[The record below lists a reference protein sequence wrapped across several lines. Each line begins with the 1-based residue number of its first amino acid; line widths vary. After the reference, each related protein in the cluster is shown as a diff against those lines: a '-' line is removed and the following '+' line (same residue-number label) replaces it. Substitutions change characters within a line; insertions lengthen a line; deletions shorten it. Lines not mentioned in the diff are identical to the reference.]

1 MLVGSWWLIG
11 RWWKIWLPRLGLRF
25 GKKMNSVFKCVFF
38 FLLFLEFSSL
48 ITRDSIFLCEFLSG
62 SIYIPSPNMFW
73 PILILVTFYL
83 WSFPVYPFISS
94 SFYLEVFFQK
104 DSNFCYSF
112 WSLFLHL
119 IVVLLLNLIFYFLI
133 LFLKFL
139 LFEYVVKN
147 HYDTW
152 YENQE
157 WSHELTSWNLI
168 NKFLV
173 Y

>member
-1 MLVGSWWLIG
+1 
-11 RWWKIWLPRLGLRF
+11 
-25 GKKMNSVFKCVFF
+25 
-38 FLLFLEFSSL
+38 
-48 ITRDSIFLCEFLSG
+48 
-62 SIYIPSPNMFW
+62 MFW

-83 WSFPVYPFISS
+83 
-94 SFYLEVFFQK
+94 QK
-104 DSNFCYSF
+104 DSIFCYLF

-152 YENQE
+152 YEKQE

>member
-1 MLVGSWWLIG
+1 MLVGLWWLIG
-11 RWWKIWLPRLGLRF
+11 RWWKIWLLRLGLRF
-25 GKKMNSVFKCVFF
+25 GKKMNSVFKCACVCVFF
-38 FLLFLEFSSL
+38 FSWIFLSDHSWFYIPLWIFIWVSLFLFFPWLPSL
-48 ITRDSIFLCEFLSG
+48 F
-62 SIYIPSPNMFW
+62 IYSSPNMFW

-83 WSFPVYPFISS
+83 
-94 SFYLEVFFQK
+94 QK
-104 DSNFCYSF
+104 DSIFCYLF

-152 YENQE
+152 YEKQE

>member
-38 FLLFLEFSSL
+38 FISWIFLSDHSWFYIPLWIFIWVYLYTVTKYVLTHLDPCNFLSMIFSCLSLYLLIFLSRSLFSKGLKFLLF
-48 ITRDSIFLCEFLSG
+48 
-62 SIYIPSPNMFW
+62 
-73 PILILVTFYL
+73 ILV
-83 WSFPVYPFISS
+83 PI
-94 SFYLEVFFQK
+94 
-104 DSNFCYSF
+104 
-112 WSLFLHL
+112 LHL

-147 HYDTW
+147 HYDPW
-152 YENQE
+152 YEKQE

>member
-38 FLLFLEFSSL
+38 FPWIFLSDHSWFYIPLWIFIWVYLYTVTKYVLTHLDPCNFLSMIFSCLSLYLLIFLSRSLFSKGLKFLLF
-48 ITRDSIFLCEFLSG
+48 
-62 SIYIPSPNMFW
+62 
-73 PILILVTFYL
+73 ILV
-83 WSFPVYPFISS
+83 PI
-94 SFYLEVFFQK
+94 
-104 DSNFCYSF
+104 
-112 WSLFLHL
+112 LHL
-119 IVVLLLNLIFYFLI
+119 IVVLLLNLIFYFFI

-147 HYDTW
+147 HYDPW
-152 YENQE
+152 YEKQE

>member
-38 FLLFLEFSSL
+38 FPWIFLSDHSWFYIPLWIFIWVYLYTVTKYVLTHLDPCNFLSMIFSCLSLYLLIFLSRSLFSKGLKFLLF
-48 ITRDSIFLCEFLSG
+48 
-62 SIYIPSPNMFW
+62 
-73 PILILVTFYL
+73 ILV
-83 WSFPVYPFISS
+83 PI
-94 SFYLEVFFQK
+94 
-104 DSNFCYSF
+104 
-112 WSLFLHL
+112 LHL

-147 HYDTW
+147 HYDPW
-152 YENQE
+152 YEKQE

>member
-1 MLVGSWWLIG
+1 MCFFFFSWIFLSDHSWFYIPLWIFIWVYLYTVTKYVLTHLDPCNFLSMIFSCLSLYLLIFLS
-11 RWWKIWLPRLGLRF
+11 RSLFSKGL
-25 GKKMNSVFKCVFF
+25 K
-38 FLLFLEFSSL
+38 FLLF
-48 ITRDSIFLCEFLSG
+48 
-62 SIYIPSPNMFW
+62 
-73 PILILVTFYL
+73 ILV
-83 WSFPVYPFISS
+83 PI
-94 SFYLEVFFQK
+94 
-104 DSNFCYSF
+104 
-112 WSLFLHL
+112 LHL